1 METPEDSEYQF
12 LSAFLKFPK
21 EKRETFMEEIRKI
34 DQLIQDLDVH
44 IETSK
49 KGILGLQDNWDD
61 EGAQGYSEETWLR
74 TTEFLRLFLKQ
85 IWMRS
90 IFIPFPKILPAPD
103 GRIRSYVPA

>member
-1 METPEDSEYQF
+1 METPEDSEYQV

-61 EGAQGYSEETWLR
+61 EGAARVFRGDLVENHRISTIIFKTNMDAFHLHSFSEDLTGPRWEH
-74 TTEFLRLFLKQ
+74 
-85 IWMRS
+85 
-90 IFIPFPKILPAPD
+90 
-103 GRIRSYVPA
+103 